1 MVAPTHRVPA
11 HLARRFHQI
20 CLGVLAE
27 VTEPRGISPLQ
38 YAMLAAL
45 EEEPGIDQRRLAL
58 RVGCDIVTAGQLI
71 EALEAAGYV
80 DRRVDPNDR
89 RARLLRL
96 TAIGTRLRHRLRPL
110 IAAAH
115 ARIVDPLTSKEQTL
129 LVDFLTR
136 IVEGNESY
144 ARPGNA
150 RRRPRKPAAPA

>member
-27 VTEPRGISPLQ
+27 VTESSALSPLQ

-58 RVGCDIVTAGQLI
+58 RVGCDVVTAGQLI
-71 EALEAAGYV
+71 EALEAAGHV

-96 TAIGTRLRHRLRPL
+96 TASGIRLRHRLRPL

-115 ARIVDPLTSKEQTL
+115 ARILGPLTSKEQTL

-136 IVEGNESY
+136 VVEGNESY

-150 RRRPRKPAAPA
+150 RRRPRKPDA